1 LKLPYILIADEDIDH
16 RNSFATVFEKHVP
29 YANISTI
36 DDLFMLPGF
45 LSEHVDEG
53 LPDLILLN
61 IDPSASGVPDL
72 MRESLLHPLS
82 RAIPKIVW
90 IPGMNGGETL
100 MNGGETLDVLLPGV
114 TLFLKWETDLFDLE
128 NSVRE
133 VDALLRSRFF

>member
-1 LKLPYILIADEDIDH
+1 MKLPYILIADEDIDH

-29 YANISTI
+29 YATISTI
-36 DDLFMLPGF
+36 DDLLLLPGF

-100 MNGGETLDVLLPGV
+100 DGLLPGV